1 MIFLLAL
8 LGCTINTDNSIL
20 PEKQEVEVKSE
31 SLAGYKPLP
40 SNYLL
45 STMSPENEI
54 ISLGEKLYNEKLLS
68 VSGEISC
75 SSCHDLSSAGIDGT
89 QFSAGH
95 NESLTSRNTPT
106 VFNAA
111 GHVSQFWDGRAT
123 TVEEQALGPI
133 LAAGEMAMPNPESV
147 VTVLKSKTEYVEG
160 FRLSFPD
167 QQDPIT
173 FQNVGIAI
181 GSYERT
187 LVTPSRWDLFLNGDG
202 TALSDEEKTGF
213 ITFSNT
219 GCGTCHGGQ
228 LLGGQLFMKVG
239 LVNTWPNQNDLG
251 RYNVTKNESDKMVFK
266 VPSLRNVAVT
276 GPYFHDGSVDNL
288 QTAIKMM
295 GHYQL
300 GKDLTDSEA
309 KSIENWLESTTG
321 VLINQKDMD
330 K

>member
-8 LGCTINTDNSIL
+8 LGCTIKTDNSIL
-20 PEKQEVEVKSE
+20 PEKQEVEVKPE
-31 SLAGYKPLP
+31 FLAGYKPLP
-40 SNYLL
+40 DSYLL
-45 STMSPENEI
+45 NTMRPDDEI

-68 VSGEISC
+68 VSGKISC
-75 SSCHDLSSAGIDGT
+75 SSCHDLSNAGIDGT
-89 QFSAGH
+89 QFSSGH

-111 GHVSQFWDGRAT
+111 GHVSQFWDGRAA

-133 LAAGEMAMPNPESV
+133 LAAGEMAMPNTESV
-147 VTVLKSKTEYVEG
+147 VTVLKSKTEYVEA

-187 LVTPSRWDLFLNGDG
+187 LVTPSRWDLFLNGDS

-213 ITFSNT
+213 VTFNNT
-219 GCGTCHGGQ
+219 GCGSCHGGQ
-228 LLGGQLFMKVG
+228 LLGGQFLMKVG

-251 RYNVTKNESDKMVFK
+251 RYNVTKNEADKMVFK

-288 QTAIKMM
+288 QNAIKMM

-300 GKDLTDSEA
+300 GKYLTDSEA
-309 KSIENWLESTTG
+309 KSIEKWLESTTG